1 MKMCRR
7 SSFKGRHTG
16 RLRLL
21 SHLLV
26 EQSRGQFLD
35 LWGQQLG
42 PSDDFA
48 QRRQRLVDA
57 LEKQQTLQISVD
69 AFHTAAT
76 CSFTQT
82 ASFFQ
87 TKKIS
92 KKYVE
97 YKESSLICVSL

>member
-7 SSFKGRHTG
+7 SSFKGQNTG

-35 LWGQQLG
+35 FWGQQLG

-57 LEKQQTLQISVD
+57 LEKQQTLKISVD

-82 ASFFQ
+82 AASDQTVRTSKNFF
-87 TKKIS
+87 T
-92 KKYVE
+92 
-97 YKESSLICVSL
+97 

>member
-7 SSFKGRHTG
+7 SSFKGQHAG
-16 RLRLL
+16 RLRPL

-26 EQSRGQFLD
+26 EQSRGQFLH
-35 LWGQQLG
+35 LRGQQLG

-76 CSFTQT
+76 RNFTQT
-82 ASFFQ
+82 AASDQNVKEFLSNKKK
-87 TKKIS
+87 KKI
-92 KKYVE
+92 E
-97 YKESSLICVSL
+97 IFRI